1 MSGVGLVSFLYSQ
14 RNPARNMSMLSM
26 RAVSL
31 KRPKKLSKKTD
42 CRTLSRRS
50 LLLNSRNTVVLILA
64 GNPSV
69 IHGKV
74 EEINLPDGVDHV
86 DIIISEWMGY
96 ALLYES
102 MLDSVLHA
110 RDRFLRPNGGVMAP
124 SQCRMMLALCE
135 GSEIMKDRVDFWND
149 VYGAPFLD
157 HASSCH

>member
-1 MSGVGLVSFLYSQ
+1 M
-14 RNPARNMSMLSM
+14 
-26 RAVSL
+26 
-31 KRPKKLSKKTD
+31 
-42 CRTLSRRS
+42 
-50 LLLNSRNTVVLILA
+50 
-64 GNPSV
+64 
-69 IHGKV
+69 

-149 VYGAPFLD
+149 VYGAPSSIMHP
-157 HASSCH
+157 HAVELAATTIRVRSL